1 MKEKTIGNCCTVGV
15 KPTPEQEIKYLKRD
29 LGEAH
34 ADLSAAHEEK
44 QRKEIQVQSLVDIL
58 CDLRR
63 YSKELESNGKFDSR
77 RMQEYRETLDC
88 VQREC
93 REVIYSY
100 ENDDPY
106 EKRPNKAVYEF
117 AKKIDDIV
125 WRF

>member
-1 MKEKTIGNCCTVGV
+1 MKEKTIGNCCTVEANL
-15 KPTPEQEIKYLKRD
+15 TPEQQIKYLKRD
-29 LGEAH
+29 LGEAR

-63 YSKELESNGKFDSR
+63 YSKELESNGKFDCR

-93 REVIYSY
+93 QEVIYSY

-106 EKRPNKAVYEF
+106 ERRPSKAVYEF
-117 AKKIDDIV
+117 AKRIDDIV
-125 WRF
+125 RRF